1 MDDLRFTHLSEEQL
15 GLYQDGE
22 RTTTVVNHLQHCPN
36 CAERLRDLHNAA
48 AAYAELTQPEPGS
61 STPRPWP
68 SLSEL
73 IAGHESRRPRRSW
86 WPALGLVAAAAC
98 AAAVVFLFTSQPRT
112 GSSDDDRMNQ
122 LLSVSERP
130 ALPARSNL
138 SLRFGNR
145 VLVRPAV
152 LSAGREQTESLAHLQ
167 TLFNEA
173 HYDWQA
179 PLSARSYRA
188 WRDQLP
194 HRRDTVT
201 VLNTGSAVPSYRVQT
216 ETEHGVLR
224 SASLVLRGPALH
236 PVNGQFLFA
245 GELPVTMEETSETA
259 PPTPATASP
268 TETPAT
274 PADTLH
280 VLAALNAIGADVGE
294 PIELNVDAHQQLE
307 VRLGALNPE
316 RKSQV
321 TEALRHLPRIR
332 ISSQAAPRDSADLL
346 ASHPEHISN
355 DLPEAMRQ
363 RFETQLGGPAR
374 LQERTDQLLDAG
386 ASLVAQA
393 HALQFLSLR
402 FPPAIKQRLDE
413 SDRQL
418 LRRLRHS
425 HTAELQRLTQ
435 LIRRGTTP
443 LPLPHE
449 TAAPVSVPAGD
460 LITAAQSLDELLNR
474 LLAGSYTVA
483 EGDELL
489 REVNGRL
496 SRLESSVAAAAKDN

>member
-1 MDDLRFTHLSEEQL
+1 
-15 GLYQDGE
+15 
-22 RTTTVVNHLQHCPN
+22 
-36 CAERLRDLHNAA
+36 
-48 AAYAELTQPEPGS
+48 
-61 STPRPWP
+61 
-68 SLSEL
+68 
-73 IAGHESRRPRRSW
+73 
-86 WPALGLVAAAAC
+86 
-98 AAAVVFLFTSQPRT
+98 
-112 GSSDDDRMNQ
+112 
-122 LLSVSERP
+122 
-130 ALPARSNL
+130 
-138 SLRFGNR
+138 
-145 VLVRPAV
+145 
-152 LSAGREQTESLAHLQ
+152 
-167 TLFNEA
+167 
-173 HYDWQA
+173 
-179 PLSARSYRA
+179 
-188 WRDQLP
+188 
-194 HRRDTVT
+194 
-201 VLNTGSAVPSYRVQT
+201 
-216 ETEHGVLR
+216 
-224 SASLVLRGPALH
+224 
-236 PVNGQFLFA
+236 
-245 GELPVTMEETSETA
+245 
-259 PPTPATASP
+259 
-268 TETPAT
+268 
-274 PADTLH
+274 
-280 VLAALNAIGADVGE
+280 
-294 PIELNVDAHQQLE
+294 
-307 VRLGALNPE
+307 
-316 RKSQV
+316 
-321 TEALRHLPRIR
+321 
-332 ISSQAAPRDSADLL
+332 
-346 ASHPEHISN
+346 
-355 DLPEAMRQ
+355 MRQ